1 MFKRRELDALILDVE
16 FVLISV
22 VQGVALTTLAVE
34 ATHVLRDHQAI
45 GYAFVGSG
53 LLFVLAFW
61 SAALIHAVSFVA
73 WPMDLV
79 HYFFYFA
86 LGLLECLTFGQM
98 DRPRDW
104 FGYSVACYGV
114 SGVLY
119 LYDYALMRGRR
130 ELFDRGGGA
139 RRLHADILSRQRRD
153 MLFFIPGG
161 LAFNAAAYLL
171 VIRHRDWSGALA
183 WMQFVLTLGFVAN
196 LVREFSRRQRLISEA
211 AEP

>member
-1 MFKRRELDALILDVE
+1 MFTRRELDSLILDVE

-104 FGYSVACYGV
+104 FGYSVACYTL
-114 SGVLY
+114 SAVLY
-119 LYDYALMRGRR
+119 TYDFALMRGRR
-130 ELFDRGGGA
+130 ALFQGTAALRH
-139 RRLHADILSRQRRD
+139 LYADMLAQQRRD

-161 LAFNAAAYLL
+161 LAFNAAAYLGL
-171 VIRHRDWSGALA
+171 MHHRDWAGPLA
-183 WMQFVLTLGFVAN
+183 WTQLVLTLAFLAN
-196 LVREFSRRQRLISEA
+196 LVREFTRRQRLITAA

>member
-1 MFKRRELDALILDVE
+1 MFTRRELDSLILDVE

-34 ATHVLRDHQAI
+34 GTHILREHHAI

-86 LGLLECLTFGQM
+86 LGLLECLMFGQM

-104 FGYSVACYGV
+104 FGYSVTCYAL
-114 SGVLY
+114 SAVLY
-119 LYDYALMRGRR
+119 VYDYALMLRR
-130 ELFDRGGGA
+130 RPTFDRGGA
-139 RRLHADILSRQRRD
+139 VRRLYTDMLGQQRRD

-161 LAFNAAAYLL
+161 LAFNAAAYLM
-171 VIRHRDWSGALA
+171 VIRHHEWAGPLA
-183 WMQFVLTLGFVAN
+183 WTQLALTLGFLAN
-196 LVREFSRRQRLISEA
+196 LVREFSRRQRLITEA

>member
-1 MFKRRELDALILDVE
+1 MFTRRELDSLILDVE

-34 ATHVLRDHQAI
+34 ATPVLRDHHAI

-86 LGLLECLTFGQM
+86 LGLLECLMFGQM

-104 FGYSVACYGV
+104 FGYSVACYV
-114 SGVLY
+114 LTAVLY
-119 LYDYALMRGRR
+119 AYDYLIMRGRR
-130 ELFDRGGGA
+130 ELFRHSA
-139 RRLHADILSRQRRD
+139 ALQHLYADMIGQQRRD
-153 MLFFIPGG
+153 MRFFIPGG
-161 LAFNAAAYLL
+161 LAFNAAAYLA
-171 VIRHRDWSGALA
+171 VTHHRDWAAPLA
-183 WMQFVLTLGFVAN
+183 WTQLVLTLGFVAN
-196 LVREFSRRQRLISEA
+196 LVREFSRRQRLITA
-211 AEP
+211 AADP

>member
-1 MFKRRELDALILDVE
+1 MFTRRELDSLILDVE

-22 VQGVALTTLAVE
+22 VQGVALTTLALE
-34 ATHVLRDHQAI
+34 AAPVLRGHHAI

-53 LLFVLAFW
+53 LLFVLTFW

-86 LGLLECLTFGQM
+86 LGLLECLMFGQM
-98 DRPRDW
+98 DHPRNW
-104 FGYSVACYGV
+104 FGYSVTCYTL
-114 SGVLY
+114 SAVLY
-119 LYDYALMRGRR
+119 VYDYAFMRGRHA
-130 ELFDRGGGA
+130 LFNQSIA
-139 RRLHADILSRQRRD
+139 MRRLYIDMLQQQRRD

-161 LAFNAAAYLL
+161 LAFNAVSYLV
-171 VIRHRDWSGALA
+171 VIRHAGWAAPLA
-183 WMQFVLTLGFVAN
+183 WTQLALTLGFLTN
-196 LVREFSRRQRLISEA
+196 LVREFGRRQRLITEA